1 MSALYPYLS
10 SNSELFQLS
19 VKQAKITTHIR
30 NYLNSHHE
38 VSIKTSDQEQCY
50 EYLGIRS
57 DFGPEFMNINHAS
70 VHVFNDEKRLYGC
83 EAYTRK
89 DSKLIQG
96 KILLISRG
104 KCIFTEKVL
113 NAQKAGAK
121 AVIFL
126 NNQAGQAF
134 RIIGST
140 TKTTIK
146 IPSLIINQKD
156 TLSLLK
162 SRKVPLTTFQVKPLP
177 LIDNDPNAIIS
188 LFYRGERIKNVVIIN
203 I

>member
-1 MSALYPYLS
+1 MSALYPYMS
-10 SNSELFQLS
+10 SNSDLFQLP
-19 VKQAKITTHIR
+19 VTQAKVTTRIR
-30 NYLNSHHE
+30 NYLNSNHE

-57 DFGPEFMNINHAS
+57 DFGPEFMNINHGDVYIFS
-70 VHVFNDEKRLYGC
+70 DEKKLYGC

-89 DSKLIQG
+89 DSKVIKG

-104 KCIFTEKVL
+104 KCNFIDKVL

-126 NNQAGQAF
+126 NNQPGHEF
-134 RIIGST
+134 RIVGT
-140 TKTTIK
+140 TKVTVK

-162 SRKVPLTTFQVKPLP
+162 SRKAPLTTFQVKQLP
-177 LIDNDPNAIIS
+177 LIDDDPNAIIS
-188 LFYRGERIKNVVIIN
+188 LIYRGERIKNVVIIN
-203 I
+203 V